1 MRASGWASAT
11 EMGLASAGDAIAAVG
26 LRKRFGGVTAVDGLE
41 LVVRAGEVF
50 GLVGPDGAGKTTTM
64 RILCGALAAD
74 EGTAKVAGFE
84 VGSHPEEVKR
94 RIGYLPQRLALY
106 SDLTVDENI
115 LFQARIQGVR
125 EPELSARRER
135 LLSFTRL
142 GRFRG
147 RQAQALSG
155 GMRQKLGLAC
165 ALIHEPT
172 VLLLDEPTTG
182 VDPVSRGEFWELV
195 LGLVARG
202 ITVLVTTPYM
212 DEAERCARVGLM
224 YEGKLL
230 AVGRPDEIKR
240 QAALSL
246 LQVSCDPLR
255 EGREVARR
263 VPGVRWVEIFGD
275 RLHVAVLSAEV
286 AGALSEGFARGG
298 VQVAGVTPIEP
309 GLEDAFFELV
319 SRGREAEA

>member
-1 MRASGWASAT
+1 
-11 EMGLASAGDAIAAVG
+11 MGLPSAGDAIAAQG
-26 LRKRFGGVTAVDGLE
+26 LRKRFGAVTAVDGLE
-41 LVVRAGEVF
+41 LAVRAGEVF

-64 RILCGALAAD
+64 RILCGALGAD

-106 SDLTVDENI
+106 ADLTVDENM

-230 AVGRPDEIKR
+230 VIGRPDEIKR

-275 RLHVAVLSAEV
+275 RLHVAVLSTEV
-286 AGALSEGFARGG
+286 ASAVSDGLARGG
-298 VQVAGVTPIEP
+298 VRVADVTAIEP